1 VNVEF
6 VNPFVDSVR
15 DLFATL
21 LSAKAV
27 RTAIS
32 VTEGHQMSGAHCGF
46 VYRSS
51 RISSFHRVLP
61 EEIRFLEIMQLSAE
75 FRYIEC
81 R

>member
-1 VNVEF
+1 VNVKF
-6 VNPFVDSVR
+6 VNPFVDSIY
-15 DLFATL
+15 DLFGTL
-21 LSAKAV
+21 LSAKVV
-27 RTAIS
+27 RTGIS
-32 VTEGHQMSGAHCGF
+32 VTEGHQMNVAHCGF

-51 RISSFHRVLP
+51 RISSFHSVLP